1 MRWDEEERRWLWDVD
16 GHKTRRQRRGFC
28 SEFII
33 FCTTHGY
40 YGFTR
45 WIEDDCPATFYY
57 EYICHVSWFLI
68 GWQCWNIKCR
78 IKFSFKM
85 LDWFGK
91 CSALVL
97 WTHGTTVSVDSWYSR
112 GKYWQNM
119 IELKRA
125 EWNIWKEVE
134 DRHWLPVCKSSSWK
148 TKQSKLPIIFI
159 EKYETDN
166 WLGLD
171 ICGSVAVWSLA
182 SQRARFLPLLQPG
195 VGWAVWPVWLRWGCF
210 YVDY

>member
-16 GHKTRRQRRGFC
+16 GHKTRRQRRVFC

-33 FCTTHGY
+33 FCTT
-40 YGFTR
+40 
-45 WIEDDCPATFYY
+45 
-57 EYICHVSWFLI
+57 
-68 GWQCWNIKCR
+68 
-78 IKFSFKM
+78 
-85 LDWFGK
+85 
-91 CSALVL
+91 
-97 WTHGTTVSVDSWYSR
+97 VSVDSSYSR